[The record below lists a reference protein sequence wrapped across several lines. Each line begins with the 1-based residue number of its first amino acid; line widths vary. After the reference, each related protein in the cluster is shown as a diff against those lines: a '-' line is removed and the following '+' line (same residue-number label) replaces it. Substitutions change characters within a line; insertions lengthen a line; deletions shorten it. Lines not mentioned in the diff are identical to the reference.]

1 LAVVLLAVL
10 PLVGQVARVRELG
23 RRVVLGLE
31 LGLELAL
38 LLELVPGASLHFP

>member
-31 LGLELAL
+31 LAL